1 MALAFGAGAARE
13 QEEHMKTRWMGLGWV
28 AVLGAVGCAGPRM
41 VAPREVAQGSQT
53 LEVADRS
60 SMSGSLVN
68 ESFKL
73 GKFEV
78 ADVDRD
84 WNKKSGFAVAGYS
97 NDTTTTGY
105 SFNLKGGPEAW
116 AGSCASQADKQ
127 GVKVLGGEAAWGKT
141 SITCECKSGA
151 TTASVVLKAD
161 SPDSAKKMSGELSVG
176 TAKYKVSVVS
186 ETDKSNFSDSPA
198 GFRFDSEAGAV
209 GAVEILR
216 PGRVWLNERLPE
228 GERPPVACLS
238 AGLMLY
244 QAPSEH

>member
-1 MALAFGAGAARE
+1 
-13 QEEHMKTRWMGLGWV
+13 MKTSWMGLGWV
-28 AVLGAVGCAGPRM
+28 SVLAAVGCAGPRM
-41 VAPREVAQGSQT
+41 VAPREVSQGSQT

-60 SMSGSLVN
+60 SMSGSLVD

-73 GKFEV
+73 GKFAV

-97 NDTTTTGY
+97 NDSTTTGY
-105 SFNLKGGPEAW
+105 SYNLKGGPEPW
-116 AGSCASQADKQ
+116 AGSCASKADKQ

-161 SPDSAKKMSGELSVG
+161 SPDSAKQMSGELSVG
-176 TAKYKVSVVS
+176 SAKYKVSVVS
-186 ETDKSNFSDSPA
+186 ETDKSNLSDSPA
-198 GFRFDSEAGAV
+198 GFRFDGETGAV
-209 GAVEILR
+209 AAVEILR

-228 GERPPVACLS
+228 AERPPVACLS

-244 QAPSEH
+244 QAPSDRQ

>member
-1 MALAFGAGAARE
+1 MRKLLTSAGVLAMGF
-13 QEEHMKTRWMGLGWV
+13 GLG
-28 AVLGAVGCAGPRM
+28 ACAGPRM
-41 VAPREVAQGSQT
+41 VAPYDVAQGSQT

-73 GKFEV
+73 GGFQV
-78 ADVDRD
+78 TDVDRD

-105 SFNLKGGPEAW
+105 SYNLKTGAEAW
-116 AGSCASQADKQ
+116 AGSCASSANKKA
-127 GVKVLGGEAAWGKT
+127 VAVLGGEAAWGRS

-161 SPDSAKKMSGELSVG
+161 SPDSAKKMSGELSTG
-176 TAKYKVSVVS
+176 GAKYKVSVVG
-186 ETDKSNFSDSPA
+186 ETDKSNLSDSPA
-198 GFRFDSEAGAV
+198 GFRYDGAEGAV
-209 GAVEILR
+209 GAVEVLR

-228 GERPPVACLS
+228 TERSPVACLS

-244 QAPSEH
+244 QAPSDH

>member
-1 MALAFGAGAARE
+1 
-13 QEEHMKTRWMGLGWV
+13 MKTFWMGLGWV
-28 AVLGAVGCAGPRM
+28 VVLGAVGCAGPRM
-41 VAPREVAQGSQT
+41 VAPREVSQGSQT

-73 GKFEV
+73 GKFDV

-105 SFNLKGGPEAW
+105 SYNLKGAPEPW
-116 AGSCASQADKQ
+116 AGSCASKADKQ
-127 GVKVLGGEAAWGKT
+127 GVKVLGGEASWGKT

-151 TTASVVLKAD
+151 TTAAVVLKAD
-161 SPDSAKKMSGELSVG
+161 SPDSTKKMSGELSVG
-176 TAKYKVSVVS
+176 SAKYKVSVVT

-228 GERPPVACLS
+228 AERPPVACLS

-244 QAPSEH
+244 QAPSDNH

>member
-1 MALAFGAGAARE
+1 MNKLLWSAGVL
-13 QEEHMKTRWMGLGWV
+13 TVGLG
-28 AVLGAVGCAGPRM
+28 LGACAGPRM
-41 VAPREVAQGSQT
+41 VAPHDVAQGSQT

-73 GKFEV
+73 GGFQV
-78 ADVDRD
+78 TDVDRD

-105 SFNLKGGPEAW
+105 SYNLKTSAGAW
-116 AGSCASQADKQ
+116 AGSCASSANKK
-127 GVKVLGGEAAWGKT
+127 GVAILGGEAAWGSS

-161 SPDSAKKMSGELSVG
+161 SPDSAKKMSGELSAG
-176 TAKYKVSVVS
+176 GAKYKVTVVG
-186 ETDKSNFSDSPA
+186 ETDKSNLSDSPA
-198 GFRFDSEAGAV
+198 GFRYDGADGAV

-228 GERPPVACLS
+228 TERPPVACLS

-244 QAPSEH
+244 QAPSDH

>member
-1 MALAFGAGAARE
+1 MKKLLWSAGVLAV
-13 QEEHMKTRWMGLGWV
+13 GLG
-28 AVLGAVGCAGPRM
+28 LGACAGPRM
-41 VAPREVAQGSQT
+41 VAPHDVSQGSQT

-73 GKFEV
+73 GGFQV
-78 ADVDRD
+78 TDVDRD

-105 SFNLKGGPEAW
+105 SYNLKTGTDAW
-116 AGSCASQADKQ
+116 AGSCASSANKK
-127 GVKVLGGEAAWGKT
+127 GVAILGGEAAWGSS

-161 SPDSAKKMSGELSVG
+161 SPDSTKKMSGELSAG
-176 TAKYKVSVVS
+176 GAKYKVTVVA
-186 ETDKSNFSDSPA
+186 ETDKSNLSESPA
-198 GFRFDSEAGAV
+198 GFRYDGADGAV

-228 GERPPVACLS
+228 TERPPVACLS

-244 QAPSEH
+244 QAPSDH

>member
-1 MALAFGAGAARE
+1 
-13 QEEHMKTRWMGLGWV
+13 MKSRLFSGLGWL
-28 AVLGAVGCAGPRM
+28 ALAGAGLGGCAGPRM
-41 VAPREVAQGSQT
+41 LAPKDVAQGSQT

-60 SMSGSLVN
+60 SMSGSLVD

-73 GKFEV
+73 GGFAV
-78 ADVDRD
+78 TGVDRD
-84 WNKKSGFAVAGYS
+84 WNKKSGFSVVGYS

-105 SFNLKGGPEAW
+105 SYKLEGGPAVW
-116 AGSCASQADKQ
+116 QGSCASSANKK
-127 GVKVLGGEAAWGKT
+127 GVKILGGEAAWGSS
-141 SITCECKSGA
+141 SITCECKSGS

-161 SPDSAKKMSGELSVG
+161 SPDSSSAKKMSGELSAG
-176 TAKYKVSVVS
+176 GEKKYKVSVVS

-198 GFRFDSEAGAV
+198 GFRYDSEDGAV

-228 GERPPVACLS
+228 AERPPVACLS

>member
-1 MALAFGAGAARE
+1 MNKLLSSAGVLAV
-13 QEEHMKTRWMGLGWV
+13 GLG
-28 AVLGAVGCAGPRM
+28 LGACAGPRM
-41 VAPREVAQGSQT
+41 VAPHDVAQGSQT

-60 SMSGSLVN
+60 AMSGSLVN

-73 GKFEV
+73 GAFQV
-78 ADVDRD
+78 TDVDRD

-105 SFNLKGGPEAW
+105 SYNLKAGADAW
-116 AGSCASQADKQ
+116 TGSCASSANKK
-127 GVKVLGGEAAWGKT
+127 GVAILGGEAAWGSS

-161 SPDSAKKMSGELSVG
+161 SPDSTKKMSGELSAG
-176 TAKYKVSVVS
+176 GAKYKVSVVA
-186 ETDKSNFSDSPA
+186 ETDKSNLSDSPA
-198 GFRFDSEAGAV
+198 GFRYDGSDGAV

-228 GERPPVACLS
+228 AERPPVACLS

-244 QAPSEH
+244 QAPSDH